1 MIIYIL
7 FLKCTLMCDVHS
19 SDHKAHFAKK
29 RDENAFSTDSQ
40 KEGGALGVGEPTAMA
55 AMTL

>member
-1 MIIYIL
+1 
-7 FLKCTLMCDVHS
+7 MCDVDS

-40 KEGGALGVGEPTAMA
+40 KGGVALGVGEPTGMA
-55 AMTL
+55 ATTL